1 MEQENRYFLT
11 GRELDL
17 IVKTLNPAIRKFS
30 RGELLLKNGMKENR
44 IFIFLGGTAY
54 LEVENEYDSKQIL
67 DYFVRGQIL
76 CHDMLIQPNNGN
88 CYVVAK
94 YPCTVALADPLE
106 IEKYRQVGRDKFFD
120 RLPDFIFQTSLS
132 MVQQH
137 CHILQQKTI
146 RNKLLTFLHCQAQRQ
161 HTYSVRLPVP
171 YSDLADYLGVDRS
184 ALMKELGRMACEGL
198 ITKQSHQITLSDG
211 GQLPDW

>member
-17 IVKTLNPAIRKFS
+17 IVKTFNPAIRKFG

-44 IFIFLGGTAY
+44 IFIFLSGTAY

-67 DYFVRGQIL
+67 DYFVRGQVL
-76 CHDMLIQPNNGN
+76 CRDMLIRPNNGS

-94 YPCTVALADPLE
+94 YPCTVALADPEE
-106 IEKYRQVGRDKFFD
+106 IKNYSQKSRDKVFD
-120 RLPDFIFQTSLS
+120 SLPGFIFHSSLS

-161 HTYSVRLPVP
+161 HTCSVKLPVP

-184 ALMKELGRMACEGL
+184 ALMKELGKMVSEGL
-198 ITKQSHQITLSDG
+198 VKKQSHQITLSDTG
-211 GQLPDW
+211 EPTDW